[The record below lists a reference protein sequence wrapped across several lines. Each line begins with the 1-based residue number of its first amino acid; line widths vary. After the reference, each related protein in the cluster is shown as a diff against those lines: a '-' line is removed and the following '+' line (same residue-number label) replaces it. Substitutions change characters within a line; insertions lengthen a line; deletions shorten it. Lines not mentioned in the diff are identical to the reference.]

1 MKSIAFYN
9 LKGGVGKT
17 AAAVNI
23 AYLAAKDGIPT
34 LLWDMDPQGST
45 SWYFRHT
52 PDRNFKLS
60 HLLKKKYKLGKMI
73 EKTDFPRLDIIPSGL
88 SIRNADIDFDSHGKS
103 RTLQFWLDSLS
114 KTYGLVVFDCAP
126 NISNFSESL
135 FNAIDLLYVPMIPSH
150 LSMQTYEK
158 ISCFFDES
166 GIKAKKLRPFFSLV
180 DRRKSLHREF
190 LANPPIKLRKQL
202 SGFIP
207 YASHIEQMGT
217 HRKPVFEF
225 APRSAGAL
233 AYRLLWHEEIKNQLK
248 L

>member
-23 AYLAAKDGIPT
+23 AYLAAKNNIPT

-45 SWYFRHT
+45 SWYFEHT
-52 PDRNFKLS
+52 PNTDFKLS
-60 HLLKKKYKLGKMI
+60 RLLKKKYPLGNMI
-73 EKTDFPRLDIIPSGL
+73 EKTDYPYLDIIPSSL
-88 SIRNADIDFDSHGKS
+88 SLRNADIDFDSHGKS
-103 RTLQFWLDSLS
+103 NTFNAWLDLLSETYSL
-114 KTYGLVVFDCAP
+114 VIFDCAP
-126 NISNFSESL
+126 NLSNFSENL
-135 FNAIDLLYVPMIPSH
+135 FNAVDLVYLPLIPSH
-150 LSMQTYEK
+150 LSMQTFEK
-158 ISCFFDES
+158 VNHFFNES
-166 GIKAKKLRPFFSLV
+166 EIKSKKLRPFFSLV

-190 LANPPIKLRKQL
+190 LANPPIKLKKQL

-207 YASHIEQMGT
+207 YASHIEQMGI
-217 HRKPVFEF
+217 HKKPIFEF

-233 AYRLLWHEEIKNQLK
+233 AYKLLWSEEIKKQLK